1 MSFVVLIWTGTV
13 KSAEPEEQNDF
24 LRVEEAKVF
33 ADTTMETAIAKRRRA
48 QVLAE
53 NADLAVYKA
62 MMALRIAEAIK
73 LAESSEVATTLF
85 LN

>member
-1 MSFVVLIWTGTV
+1 MAVTV
-13 KSAEPEEQNDF
+13 AEPEEQNDN
-24 LRVEEAKVF
+24 LRMEEAKTL
-33 ADTTMETAIAKRRRA
+33 ADTTMKTALAKRRRA
-48 QVLAE
+48 QILAE

-73 LAESSEVATTLF
+73 VAELREVDTTVF